1 VLCRARVLECYA
13 LACERSSGC
22 RNLGAGCSS
31 CFWRQVGKRPRTRY
45 AHQQSANT
53 ELTCRHTRKITE
65 LTCRHTRKPP
75 CSLPSPFPDSPSI
88 LPSLPHTRTHQSY
101 SRAGISKSS
110 GKAGFATDSRTELFR
125 VSTLHPVAEA
135 LYGGEGSEGEVES
148 RSRVCLPACT
158 VLYLYYPIFYLQ
170 SFTCHHLAC
179 TAPNVFVSSSYYL
192 NFNT

>member
-1 VLCRARVLECYA
+1 MSQSRRRVLVLF
-13 LACERSSGC
+13 LASGC
-22 RNLGAGCSS
+22 
-31 CFWRQVGKRPRTRY
+31 KRPRTRY
-45 AHQQSANT
+45 AHQQSAN
-53 ELTCRHTRKITE
+53 TE

-170 SFTCHHLAC
+170 SFKL
-179 TAPNVFVSSSYYL
+179 
-192 NFNT
+192 